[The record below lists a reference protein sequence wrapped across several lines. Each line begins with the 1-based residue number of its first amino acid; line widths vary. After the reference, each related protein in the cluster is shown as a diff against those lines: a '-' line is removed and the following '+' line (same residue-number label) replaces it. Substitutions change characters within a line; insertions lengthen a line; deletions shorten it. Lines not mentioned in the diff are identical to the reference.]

1 MGNDIRD
8 TIVNFN
14 TNRKLIPEEIEEVIF
29 YCNHDVD
36 QTMHAF
42 MNRKE
47 EYDSHMSLIKT
58 FNLSLSYINKT
69 KAKLLAIIL
78 EADRVHDRND
88 EFDITIVDTLRLNK
102 YIHIMEWYKNHIN
115 RDYKKSLDIDIAGV
129 PHTFGWGGLH
139 GARTQYQGEGIF
151 INSDAG
157 SFHPALMIE
166 YNFLSR
172 NVRHPEK
179 YKEIRDKRLEF
190 KKVEDLIR
198 SFLIQLVEL
207 VKTNIIISMTLYK
220 LIMYVSMDT
229 ITPIG
234 FNRVYRVADKL

>member
-1 MGNDIRD
+1 
-8 TIVNFN
+8 
-14 TNRKLIPEEIEEVIF
+14 
-29 YCNHDVD
+29 
-36 QTMHAF
+36 MHAF

-69 KAKLLAIIL
+69 KAQLLAIIL

-151 INSDAG
+151 INSDVG
-157 SFHPALMIE
+157 SFYPELMIE

-190 KKVEDLIR
+190 KKVEDPR
-198 SFLIQLVEL
+198 QLPYKIVFNSTCGASKDQYNNL
-207 VKTNIIISMTLYK
+207 YDTLQANNVCINGHNYSYW
-220 LIMYVSMDT
+220 I
-229 ITPIG
+229 
-234 FNRVYRVADKL
+234 